1 MAEPQ
6 VRTPERPLDGLAV
19 LVTRPADQAE
29 SLCALLEGA
38 GARAVRLPLLEI
50 EPAGEDAP
58 ALELLRRPD
67 HWDWL
72 VFVSANAVRCAL
84 DIGGGALPASA
95 RARVAAVGAATAR
108 ALAAAGIQVDLIP
121 KAQFNSESLLAA
133 PEMAEMAG
141 RRVLIVRGE
150 GGRELLAETLRAR
163 GAELAYAEVYRRRR
177 AQVDAGALTGLW
189 RSGGIDLAV
198 ATSGEVLDHLAD
210 ILGEAGAAFAMGTP
224 LAVIGARV
232 GQLARQRGWSRV
244 IVAEQASD
252 AELAEA
258 IVRFFRDGNGPR

>member
-1 MAEPQ
+1 MADPSP
-6 VRTPERPLDGLAV
+6 VARERPLEGLAV

-29 SLCALLEGA
+29 GLCALLEAA
-38 GARAVRLPLLEI
+38 GARPVRLPLLEI
-50 EPAGEDAP
+50 EPLGQEAP
-58 ALELLRRPD
+58 AAELLRRSG

-72 VFVSANAVRCAL
+72 IFVSANAVRYAL
-84 DIGGGALPASA
+84 DLSGGASWASA
-95 RARVAAVGAATAR
+95 RTRVAAVGAATAR

-150 GGRELLAETLRAR
+150 GGRELLAEALRAR
-163 GAELAYAEVYRRRR
+163 GAALAYAEVYRRRR
-177 AQVDAGALTGLW
+177 AEVDAAALAALW
-189 RSGGIDLAV
+189 GSGGIGLAV
-198 ATSGEVLDHLAD
+198 ATSGEVLDHLMA
-210 ILGEAGAAFAMGTP
+210 ILGEAGVAFAVSTP

-232 GQLARQRGWSRV
+232 GRLARDRGWRQV

-258 IVRFFRDGNGPR
+258 IVRYFRDRGSQR